1 MYISKSFIPILKDI
15 PSEAKI
21 KSHQLMLRV
30 GMIKQSSAGIYSW
43 LPLGLKVMKKIEQ
56 IVREEQNKIG
66 AQEILMPTIQSSDIW
81 KESGRYEDYG
91 EEMLRIKDRQNREM
105 LYGPTNE
112 ELVTDIFRSSVKS
125 YKSLP
130 QLLYHIQWKFR
141 DEIRPRFGIMR
152 CREFYMKDAYS
163 FDINDEE
170 ALFSYNKFFLSYLKT
185 FKRLD
190 LKAIPMAA
198 DTGPIGGNLSHEFI
212 ILAETGESK
221 IFTDKRI
228 FEVDSSG
235 SKLEKKSLEDLR
247 NKFEKFYSVTDEKF
261 DKEEFDTKVI
271 EENRLITKGIEVGHI
286 FYFGDKY
293 SKPMDGSVDLPG
305 GKKDFVKM
313 GSYGI
318 GVSRLVGAIIEAKYD
333 AKKEVMKWPISVA
346 PYDISIIPMINK
358 NDKSSLEKANKINL
372 ELEKNNIETLID
384 DTEENFS
391 SKIKKMNLIGIPYQ
405 IIIGK
410 QTENDLIEFKEAGEM
425 SQKIKLS
432 EIIKIVKKRKEEN

>member
-1 MYISKSFIPILKDI
+1 MYISKSFIPILKNN

-43 LPLGLKVMKKIEQ
+43 LPLGFKIMKKIEQ
-56 IVREEQNKIG
+56 IVREEQDKIG
-66 AQEILMPTIQSSDIW
+66 AQEILMPTIQSSEIW

-91 EEMLRIKDRQNREM
+91 EEMLRIKDRQDREM

-112 ELVTDIFRSSVKS
+112 ELVTDIFRSSIKS

-190 LKAIPMAA
+190 LTAIPMAA

-228 FEVDSSG
+228 FDLSSDG
-235 SKLEKKSLEDLR
+235 TKLEKKSLEDLR
-247 NKFEKFYSVTDEKF
+247 KKYEQFYSVTDEKF
-261 DKEEFDTKVI
+261 NKDEFEKKVS
-271 EENRLITKGIEVGHI
+271 EPNRIKTKGIEVGHI

-293 SKPMDGSVDLPG
+293 SKPMGGSVDLPG

-333 AKKEVMKWPISVA
+333 EKNEVMKWPISVA
-346 PYDISIIPMINK
+346 PYDVAIIPMINK
-358 NDKSSLEKANKINL
+358 NDTSALEKANKINL
-372 ELEKNNIETLID
+372 EFEMNNIESIID
-384 DTEENFS
+384 DTDENLS
-391 SKIKKMNLIGIPYQ
+391 SKIKKMNLIGAPFQ

-410 QTENDLIEFKEAGEM
+410 QTNGELLEFKETGNET
-425 SQKIKLS
+425 QKIGLGK
-432 EIIKIVKKRKEEN
+432 IIKIIQEQKAKI

>member
-1 MYISKSFIPILKDI
+1 MFLSKSFIPILKNN

-43 LPLGLKVMKKIEQ
+43 LPLGFKVMKKIEQ
-56 IVREEQNKIG
+56 IVREEQNRIG
-66 AQEILMPTIQSSDIW
+66 VQEMLMPTIQSSEIW

-112 ELVTDIFRSSVKS
+112 ELITDIFRASVKS

-141 DEIRPRFGIMR
+141 DEVRPRFGIMR

-163 FDINDEE
+163 FDISDED
-170 ALFSYNKFFLSYLKT
+170 ALFSYNKFFLSYLRT

-190 LKAIPMAA
+190 LTAIPMAA

-212 ILAETGESK
+212 ILADTGESK

-228 FEVDSSG
+228 FELTSDGTNV
-235 SKLEKKSLEDLR
+235 EKESLDNLR
-247 NKFEKFYSVTDEKF
+247 KKYEKFYAVTDEKF
-261 DKEEFDTKVI
+261 NEKEFEEKVSH
-271 EENRLITKGIEVGHI
+271 ENRLITKGIEVGHI

-293 SKPMDGSVDLPG
+293 SKPMGASVDLPG

-333 AKKEVMKWPISVA
+333 EKNEIMKWPISVA
-346 PYDISIIPMINK
+346 PYEVSIIPMINK
-358 NDKSSLEKANKINL
+358 NDQSALEKAKNIQK
-372 ELEKNNIETLID
+372 ELMSNNIDSIID
-384 DTEENFS
+384 DTDENFS
-391 SKIKKMNLIGIPYQ
+391 SKIKKMNLIGSPFQ

-410 QTENDLIEFKEAGEM
+410 QTEDNLVEFKEIDQE
-425 SQKIKLS
+425 SKKIKL
-432 EIIKIVKKRKEEN
+432 EQAIKIIKEQKEKN

>member
-1 MYISKSFIPILKDI
+1 MLISKSFIPILKNN

-43 LPLGLKVMKKIEQ
+43 LPLGFKVMKKIEK

-66 AQEILMPTIQSSDIW
+66 AQEILMPTIQSSEIW

-91 EEMLRIKDRQNREM
+91 EEMLRIKDRQDREM

-112 ELVTDIFRSSVKS
+112 ELVTDIFRSSLKS

-152 CREFYMKDAYS
+152 CREFFMKDAYS

-170 ALFSYNKFFLSYLKT
+170 AFFSYNKFFLSYLKT
-185 FKRLD
+185 FKRLN
-190 LKAIPMAA
+190 LTAIPMAA

-221 IFTDKRI
+221 IFTDKRV
-228 FEVDSSG
+228 FDLNSDG
-235 SKLEKKSLEDLR
+235 TKLEKKSLEDLR
-247 NKFEKFYSVTDEKF
+247 KKYEQFYSVTDEKF
-261 DKEEFDTKVI
+261 DKEEFEKQVS
-271 EENRLITKGIEVGHI
+271 EQNRLITKGIEVGHI

-293 SKPMDGSVDLPG
+293 SKPMGASVDLPG

-333 AKKEVMKWPISVA
+333 EKNEVMKWPISVA
-346 PYDISIIPMINK
+346 PYDIAIIPMMNK
-358 NDKSSLEKANKINL
+358 NDNSILDKSNKISL
-372 ELEKNNIETLID
+372 ELENNGIETVID
-384 DTEENFS
+384 DTDENLS
-391 SKIKKMNLIGIPYQ
+391 SKIKKMNLIGAPYQ

-410 QTENDLIEFKEAGEM
+410 KTEGEILEFQEVGKEP
-425 SQKIKLS
+425 QKISLK
-432 EIIKIVKKRKEEN
+432 EIIKILKEQKVKN

>member
-1 MYISKSFIPILKDI
+1 MYISKSFIPILKNN

-30 GMIKQSSAGIYSW
+30 GMIKQASAGIYSW
-43 LPLGLKVMKKIEQ
+43 LPLGFKVMKKIEK

-66 AQEILMPTIQSSDIW
+66 AHELLMPTIQSSEIW
-81 KESGRYEDYG
+81 KESGRYDDYG
-91 EEMLRIKDRQNREM
+91 DEMLRIKDRQNREM

-112 ELVTDIFRSSVKS
+112 EQITEIFRSSIKS

-141 DEIRPRFGIMR
+141 DELRPRFGIMR

-163 FDINDEE
+163 FDVNDED
-170 ALFSYNKFFLSYLKT
+170 AFFSYNKFFLSYLRT

-190 LKAIPMAA
+190 LIAIPMAA

-221 IFTDKRI
+221 IFTDIKI
-228 FEVDSSG
+228 FNVNSEG
-235 SKLEKKSLEDLR
+235 SQIEKKSLEDLR
-247 NKFEKFYSVTDEKF
+247 KKYEKFYAVTDEKYNKNVF
-261 DKEEFDTKVI
+261 EKEVS

-293 SKPMDGSVDLPG
+293 SKPLNATVDLPS

-333 AKKEVMKWPISVA
+333 DKEEIMKWPLSVA
-346 PYDISIIPMINK
+346 PYEVAIIPLISK
-358 NDKSSLEKANKINL
+358 NDNSNLEKANNIYKHLTN
-372 ELEKNNIETLID
+372 KNIDSIID
-384 DTEENFS
+384 DTDENFS
-391 SKIKKMNLIGIPYQ
+391 SKMKKFNLVGIPYQ
-405 IIIGK
+405 ILLGK
-410 QTENDLIEFKEAGEM
+410 KSEGNFIEFRELGKDPQNLSIEEITKFLIEQKE
-425 SQKIKLS
+425 KI
-432 EIIKIVKKRKEEN
+432 

>member
-1 MYISKSFIPILKDI
+1 MYISKSFIPILKNI

-56 IVREEQNKIG
+56 VVREEQNKIG

-112 ELVTDIFRSSVKS
+112 ELVTDIFRNSVKS

-170 ALFSYNKFFLSYLKT
+170 AFFSYNKFFLSYLKT

-261 DKEEFDTKVI
+261 DKEEFEAKVI

-333 AKKEVMKWPISVA
+333 SKKEVMKWPISVA

-358 NDKSSLEKANKINL
+358 NDKSSLEKANKIKL

>member
-1 MYISKSFIPILKDI
+1 MLISKSFIPILKNN

-43 LPLGLKVMKKIEQ
+43 LPLGFKVMKKIEK

-66 AQEILMPTIQSSDIW
+66 AQEILMPTIQSSEIW

-91 EEMLRIKDRQNREM
+91 EEMLRIKDRQDREM

-112 ELVTDIFRSSVKS
+112 ELVTDIFRSSLKS

-152 CREFYMKDAYS
+152 CREFFMKDAYS

-170 ALFSYNKFFLSYLKT
+170 AFFSYNKFFLSYLKT
-185 FKRLD
+185 FKRLN
-190 LKAIPMAA
+190 LTAIPMAA

-228 FEVDSSG
+228 FELNSDG
-235 SKLEKKSLEDLR
+235 TKLEKKSLEDLR
-247 NKFEKFYSVTDEKF
+247 KKYEQFYSVTDEKF
-261 DKEEFDTKVI
+261 NKEEFEKQVS
-271 EENRLITKGIEVGHI
+271 EQNRLITKGIEVGHI

-293 SKPMDGSVDLPG
+293 SKPMGASVDLPG

-333 AKKEVMKWPISVA
+333 EKNEVMKWPISVA
-346 PYDISIIPMINK
+346 PYDIAIIPMMNK
-358 NDKSSLEKANKINL
+358 NDNSILDKSNKISI
-372 ELEKNNIETLID
+372 ELENNGIETIID
-384 DTEENFS
+384 DTDENLS
-391 SKIKKMNLIGIPYQ
+391 SKIKKMNLIGAPYQ

-410 QTENDLIEFKEAGEM
+410 KTEGEILEFQEVGKEP
-425 SQKIKLS
+425 QKISLK
-432 EIIKIVKKRKEEN
+432 EIIKILKEQKVKN

>member
-1 MYISKSFIPILKDI
+1 MYISKSLIPILKNN

-43 LPLGLKVMKKIEQ
+43 LPLGFKVMKKIEK
-56 IVREEQNKIG
+56 IVREEQDKIG
-66 AQEILMPTIQSSDIW
+66 AQEILMPTIQSSEIW

-91 EEMLRIKDRQNREM
+91 EEMLRIKDRQSREM

-112 ELVTDIFRSSVKS
+112 ELVTDIFRSSIKS

-152 CREFYMKDAYS
+152 CREFFMKDAYS
-163 FDINDEE
+163 FDITDDE

-185 FKRLD
+185 FKRLN
-190 LKAIPMAA
+190 LIAIPMAA

-228 FEVDSSG
+228 FDLDSEG
-235 SKLEKKSLEDLR
+235 TELEKKSLETLR
-247 NKFEKFYSVTDEKF
+247 KKYEQFYSVTDEKF
-261 DKEEFDTKVI
+261 NKEEFENKVS
-271 EENRLITKGIEVGHI
+271 EKNRLTTKGIEVGHI

-293 SKPMDGSVDLPG
+293 SKPMGASVDLPG

-333 AKKEVMKWPISVA
+333 EKNEIMKWPISIA
-346 PYDISIIPMINK
+346 PYDIAIIPMINK
-358 NDKSSLEKANKINL
+358 NDNSALDKANKIYS
-372 ELEKNNIETLID
+372 ELVKNKIEPLMD

-391 SKIKKMNLIGIPYQ
+391 SKIKKMNLIGVPFQ

-410 QTENDLIEFKEAGEM
+410 QNDGDLLEFIEIGKETK
-425 SQKIKLS
+425 KIRLQ
-432 EIIKIVKKRKEEN
+432 EIISILKKQKEKI

>member
-1 MYISKSFIPILKDI
+1 MFISKSFIPILKNN

-43 LPLGLKVMKKIEQ
+43 LPLGFKIMKKIEQ
-56 IVREEQNKIG
+56 VVRQEQNKIG
-66 AQEILMPTIQSSDIW
+66 AQEVLMPTIQSSEIW

-112 ELVTDIFRSSVKS
+112 ELITDIFRSSIKS
-125 YKSLP
+125 YKALP

-141 DEIRPRFGIMR
+141 DEIRPRFGVMR

-163 FDINDEE
+163 FDISDED
-170 ALFSYNKFFLSYLKT
+170 AFFSYNKFFLSYLKT
-185 FKRLD
+185 FQRLN
-190 LKAIPMAA
+190 LVAIPMAA

-221 IFTDKRI
+221 IYTDKRI
-228 FEVDSSG
+228 FEVNNNDA
-235 SKLEKKSLEDLR
+235 KLEKNSLENLR
-247 NKFEKFYSVTDEKF
+247 KKYEQYYSVTDDKFNKEKF
-261 DKEEFDTKVI
+261 EKEVDNK
-271 EENRLITKGIEVGHI
+271 NRLITKGIEVGHI

-293 SKPMDGSVDLPG
+293 SKSMGASVDLPG

-333 AKKEVMKWPISVA
+333 EKNEIMKWPISIA
-346 PYDISIIPMINK
+346 PYDISIIPVNNK
-358 NDKSSLEKANKINL
+358 NDPSMLEKACKINL
-372 ELEKNNIETLID
+372 ELEKNNIESIID
-384 DTEENFS
+384 DSDDNFS
-391 SKIKKMNLIGIPYQ
+391 SKIRKMNLIGSPYQ

-410 QTENDLIEFKEAGEM
+410 ENDGELIEFKETGKEI
-425 SQKIKLS
+425 KKVKLS
-432 EIIKIVKKRKEEN
+432 QIIKIIKEQKEKN

>member
-1 MYISKSFIPILKDI
+1 MYISKSFIPILKNN

-43 LPLGLKVMKKIEQ
+43 LPLGFKVMKKIEK
-56 IVREEQNKIG
+56 IVKEEQNKIG
-66 AQEILMPTIQSSDIW
+66 AQEILMPTIQSSEIW

-91 EEMLRIKDRQNREM
+91 EEMLRIKDRQGREM
-105 LYGPTNE
+105 LFGPTNE
-112 ELVTDIFRSSVKS
+112 ELVTDIFRSSLKS

-170 ALFSYNKFFLSYLKT
+170 ALFSYNKFYLSYLKT
-185 FKRLD
+185 FNRLG
-190 LKAIPMAA
+190 LIAIPMAA

-221 IFTDKRI
+221 IYTDKRI
-228 FEVDSSG
+228 FDVKSEDT
-235 SKLEKKSLEDLR
+235 KLEKKSLESLR
-247 NKFEKFYSVTDEKF
+247 NKFEEFYSVTDEKF
-261 DKEEFDTKVI
+261 NKNEFEKNVKET
-271 EENRLITKGIEVGHI
+271 NRLKTKGIEVGHI

-293 SKPMDGSVDLPG
+293 SKPMGASVDLPG

-333 AKKEVMKWPISVA
+333 EKNEVMKWPISVA
-346 PYDISIIPMINK
+346 PYDVSIIPMINK
-358 NDKSSLEKANKINL
+358 NDTSAFDKANKIYF
-372 ELEKNNIETLID
+372 EFEKNNIESLID
-384 DTEENFS
+384 DTDENIP
-391 SKIKKMNLIGIPYQ
+391 SKIKKMNLIGAPYQ
-405 IIIGK
+405 VIIGK
-410 QTENDLIEFKEAGEM
+410 QTDGDLLEFKEIGKEV
-425 SQKIKLS
+425 QKINLA
-432 EIIKIVKKRKEEN
+432 EIIKIIKEQKVRN

>member
-43 LPLGLKVMKKIEQ
+43 LPLGFKVMKKIEQ

-66 AQEILMPTIQSSDIW
+66 AQEILMPTIQSSEIW
-81 KESGRYEDYG
+81 KESGRYDDYG

-112 ELVTDIFRSSVKS
+112 ELVTDIFRSSIKS

-152 CREFYMKDAYS
+152 GREFYMKDAYS
-163 FDINDEE
+163 FDVSDEE
-170 ALFSYNKFFLSYLKT
+170 AFFSYNKFFISYLRT
-185 FKRLD
+185 FKRLG
-190 LKAIPMAA
+190 LTAIPMAA

-228 FEVDSSG
+228 FDVETGEVEV
-235 SKLEKKSLEDLR
+235 KKKSLEDLR
-247 NKFEKFYSVTDEKF
+247 KKYEEFYSVTDEKF
-261 DKEEFDTKVI
+261 NKDEFEKTVEKK
-271 EENRLITKGIEVGHI
+271 NRLITKGIEVGHI

-293 SKPMDGSVDLPG
+293 SKPMNAAVDLPG

-318 GVSRLVGAIIEAKYD
+318 GVSRLVGAIIEAKFD
-333 AKKEVMKWPISVA
+333 EKNEIMKWPISVA
-346 PYDISIIPMINK
+346 PYELIIIPMINK
-358 NDKSSLEKANKINL
+358 NDNTALIKAENIFY
-372 ELEKNNIETLID
+372 ELTKNNIDTVID
-384 DTEENFS
+384 DTDENYS
-391 SKIKKMNLIGIPYQ
+391 SKIKKSNLIGAPYQ

-410 QTENDLIEFKEAGEM
+410 KSEGDLLEFKETGKEA
-425 SQKIKLS
+425 KNLPLN
-432 EIIKIVKKRKEEN
+432 EIIKTIKELKVKN